1 MAEMRIQKFL
11 SQAGVA
17 SRRHAEE
24 LIEAGKVKVNNKV
37 CKELGTKIDP
47 DKDKI
52 EVDGRIID
60 TPSSLIYLLVNKP
73 QGYITTLDDPEGR
86 PIITDLLPAN
96 MPRVWPVG
104 RLDWDSDGA
113 VLMTNDGELTNFL
126 THPSHDIEKTYAVK
140 IQAVV
145 EEEDPALIKLRQG
158 VEIDE
163 DLITLPAVVKVGRT
177 MERNTWLEFRIKEGR
192 NRQIRRMCEAVGFR
206 VSRLRRIAI
215 GPLSIKGLP
224 SGHFRALDF
233 EEVRSLYNAVGES
246 PPEAAEAS
254 KRARKREA
262 KERRFSNTAK
272 ARRVSNAKAA
282 AEKKED
288 ASKTGAKTARPPRVA
303 ATRPKP
309 LPRDAE
315 KPKDDVAKAEAWM
328 EARAPKTAETKAPA
342 RASGRP
348 SAKPAEGR
356 ESRRPDPKQKQAGTK
371 SAGTKSA
378 GTRSAGSK
386 PTGSKPA
393 GKSTGT
399 KSGGRTST
407 SKSGAKSA
415 PRKPTKK

>member
-47 DKDKI
+47 DKDKV

-206 VSRLRRIAI
+206 VSRLRRLAI

-282 AEKKED
+282 AEKKEE
-288 ASKTGAKTARPPRVA
+288 AAKPGAKVARPPRIA
-303 ATRPKP
+303 ATRPRP
-309 LPRDAE
+309 IRDLEKQAE
-315 KPKDDVAKAEAWM
+315 EVAKAEP
-328 EARAPKTAETKAPA
+328 RAESRAAKTAESKAPA
-342 RASGRP
+342 SRASGRP

-356 ESRRPDPKQKQAGTK
+356 DSRRPDPKQKTGGAKSSGTRSSGTK
-371 SAGTKSA
+371 SSPSKSS
-378 GTRSAGSK
+378 G
-386 PTGSKPA
+386 
-393 GKSTGT
+393 GKS
-399 KSGGRTST
+399 SGAKPSP
-407 SKSGAKSA
+407 SKSGRPA